1 MTFTPIQSNFYGD
14 VHRWFIG
21 IVIDIQDPLKV
32 GRVRVRIFGVHNEDV
47 NEVPEHTL
55 PWAQVLVPTTEE
67 GVSGLGRSV
76 GIKVGAQVFGMFMD
90 GQQSQI
96 PLVMGSMPRIE
107 QAQLDETRS
116 REPDPVV
123 RSVPHPSGGIPR
135 NTVNTNTVVGSSNS
149 EKAFNF
155 FIGNGFTPI
164 QSAAIVGN
172 LIQESNMDPGVTSGF
187 TGESSFGIAQWNPD
201 ANRLQQLEA
210 YALDRGLKIGELETQ
225 LAFLLYDFSTI
236 SPRFWGYNQFKQ
248 MTNLKQAT
256 EFFCDKYE
264 RPNAAF
270 AHKDQRVEHARQ
282 VLETYNNG
290 N

>member
-1 MTFTPIQSNFYGD
+1 
-14 VHRWFIG
+14 
-21 IVIDIQDPLKV
+21 
-32 GRVRVRIFGVHNEDV
+32 VHNEDV

-210 YALDRGLKIGELETQ
+210 YALDRGLDIGALETQ
-225 LAFLLYDFSTI
+225 LGFLLYDFSTI

>member
-1 MTFTPIQSNFYGD
+1 MSFKPIQTNFYGD
-14 VHRWFIG
+14 IHRWFIG
-21 IVIDIQDPLKV
+21 IVVDIQDPLTV

-76 GIKVGAQVFGMFMD
+76 GLKVGAQVFGMFMD
-90 GQQSQI
+90 GEQSQI
-96 PLVMGSMPRIE
+96 PMVMGSMPRIE
-107 QAQLDETRS
+107 QGVVENAQ
-116 REPDPVV
+116 EPDPVV
-123 RSVPHPSGGIPR
+123 RSAPHPSGGIPR
-135 NTVNTNTVVGSSNS
+135 NTVSTNSVVGSNNS

-155 FIGNGFTPI
+155 FIANGFTPI
-164 QSAAIVGN
+164 QSAAIIGN
-172 LIQESNMDPGVTSGF
+172 LIQESNMDPGVTSSF

-201 ANRLQQLEA
+201 AGRLQQLES
-210 YALDRGLKIGELETQ
+210 YALDRGLDIGTIETQ
-225 LAFLLYDFSTI
+225 LAFLLYDFSTL

-248 MTNLKQAT
+248 MTNLKTAT

-264 RPNAAF
+264 RPAAAF